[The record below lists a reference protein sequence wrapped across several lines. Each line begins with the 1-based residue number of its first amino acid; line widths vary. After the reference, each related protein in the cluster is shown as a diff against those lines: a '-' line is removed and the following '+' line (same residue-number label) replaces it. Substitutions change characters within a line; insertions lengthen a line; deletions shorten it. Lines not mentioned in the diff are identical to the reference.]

1 MRADKS
7 LSPFEIRLYRHY
19 RVVHG
24 IRIALAFLLTFLL
37 VRLLNIPEGTWP
49 LITLV
54 VIMGPIS
61 FWGNVVPRAFE
72 RIGGTIPARCLI
84 DCPASGTLFASAN
97 ADLVRGGDV
106 SLWLVG
112 VG

>member
-54 VIMGPIS
+54 VIMGPYL
-61 FWGNVVPRAFE
+61 FGV
-72 RIGGTIPARCLI
+72 
-84 DCPASGTLFASAN
+84 TLFPGPLN
-97 ADLVRGGDV
+97 V
-106 SLWLVG
+106 
-112 VG
+112 

>member
-24 IRIALAFLLTFLL
+24 VRIALAFLFTFLL
-37 VRLLNIPEGTWP
+37 VRLLNLPEGTWP

-61 FWGNVVPRAFE
+61 FWGNVVPE
-72 RIGGTIPARCLI
+72 RLSVLAGQFWDRYLGWW
-84 DCPASGTLFASAN
+84 LFVWSSFHF
-97 ADLVRGGDV
+97 R
-106 SLWLVG
+106 
-112 VG
+112 